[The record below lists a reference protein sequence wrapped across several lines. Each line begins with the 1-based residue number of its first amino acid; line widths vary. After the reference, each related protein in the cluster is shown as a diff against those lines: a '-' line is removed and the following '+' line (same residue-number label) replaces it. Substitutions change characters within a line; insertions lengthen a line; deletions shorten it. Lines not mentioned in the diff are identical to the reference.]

1 MSKTKKIL
9 SKEEIKERRAVKKH
23 LHEEQERWEREFLND
38 ELKKYCDLRLRDDN
52 PE

>member
-38 ELKKYCDLRLRDDN
+38 ELKKYCYPRLRDDN